1 MPSYLRVTPPTL
13 EGFARETTTGR
24 TRRVGPP
31 RVRGGGPADA
41 RAAVAP
47 AGCRAIQ
54 DGREGKGPRP
64 QGASVGQRARAGRRL
79 DEARRREEPADR
91 VPDLPQSC
99 RLSRARGPDRRD
111 RREPDAAVPRRA
123 AASQLVHGR
132 VPDRAGA
139 RAERRL
145 ARERGRSREPPQP
158 GGRLQ
163 TLREGGERSRHGG
176 RLLLGQLQEDPG
188 RRLGM
193 HERDAPTT
201 GPAARHVVDEAKAP
215 RPTAL
220 ERPIEV
226 PHAVTDVMDPRPA
239 PGEKLRYRAVR
250 VARLEEL
257 DLDVAEGEPDD
268 RGAVGRFGTSRLEAE
283 DVAVERDGG
292 GDRRN
297 GDTDVGDAG
306 V

>member
-24 TRRVGPP
+24 ARRVGPP

-41 RAAVAP
+41 RAEVAP
-47 AGCRAIQ
+47 AAPGEFKA
-54 DGREGKGPRP
+54 GGEGKGPRP
-64 QGASVGQRARAGRRL
+64 HGRSLGQRARAGRQL
-79 DEARRREEPADR
+79 DEARRPEETTHR

-145 ARERGRSREPPQP
+145 ARERGGSREPPQP

-163 TLREGGERSRHGG
+163 ALREGGERSRHGG
-176 RLLLGQLQEDPG
+176 RLVLGQLPEDPR
-188 RRLGM
+188 RRLGVPGG
-193 HERDAPTT
+193 DAPTT
-201 GPAARHVVDEAKAP
+201 GPAARLVVDEAGGP
-215 RPTAL
+215 P
-220 ERPIEV
+220 P
-226 PHAVTDVMDPRPA
+226 PPPPA
-239 PGEKLRYRAVR
+239 PPAGRAPARAV
-250 VARLEEL
+250 
-257 DLDVAEGEPDD
+257 EGPP
-268 RGAVGRFGTSRLEAE
+268 AA
-283 DVAVERDGG
+283 
-292 GDRRN
+292 
-297 GDTDVGDAG
+297 
-306 V
+306 

>member
-13 EGFARETTTGR
+13 EAFARETTTGR
-24 TRRVGPP
+24 ARRVGPP
-31 RVRGGGPADA
+31 GVRRGGPADA

-47 AGCRAIQ
+47 AGARAIH

-64 QGASVGQRARAGRRL
+64 HGRSLGQRARAGRQL
-79 DEARRREEPADR
+79 DEARRPEETTHR

-145 ARERGRSREPPQP
+145 ARERGGSREPPQP

-176 RLLLGQLQEDPG
+176 RLLLGQLQEDPR

-193 HERDAPTT
+193 HEGDAPTPR
-201 GPAARHVVDEAKAP
+201 PAARPRLGEAGGPPPAPPP
-215 RPTAL
+215 RPP
-220 ERPIEV
+220 EGR
-226 PHAVTDVMDPRPA
+226 HAGADAMGPPPP
-239 PGEKLRYRAVR
+239 PGAKT
-250 VARLEEL
+250 
-257 DLDVAEGEPDD
+257 P
-268 RGAVGRFGTSRLEAE
+268 
-283 DVAVERDGG
+283 
-292 GDRRN
+292 
-297 GDTDVGDAG
+297 
-306 V
+306 

>member
-24 TRRVGPP
+24 ARRVGPP

-47 AGCRAIQ
+47 AGARAIH

-64 QGASVGQRARAGRRL
+64 HGRSLGQRARAGRQL
-79 DEARRREEPADR
+79 DEARRPEETTHR

-145 ARERGRSREPPQP
+145 ARERGGSREPPQP
-158 GGRLQ
+158 GGRLP
-163 TLREGGERSRHGG
+163 TLREGGGRSRHGG
-176 RLLLGQLQEDPG
+176 AFPTGARPRGSRPSPWDARRRSADPPPRG
-188 RRLGM
+188 
-193 HERDAPTT
+193 A
-201 GPAARHVVDEAKAP
+201 AP
-215 RPTAL
+215 RRRGDSP
-220 ERPIEV
+220 P
-226 PHAVTDVMDPRPA
+226 PRPA
-239 PGEKLRYRAVR
+239 PA
-250 VARLEEL
+250 
-257 DLDVAEGEPDD
+257 P
-268 RGAVGRFGTSRLEAE
+268 
-283 DVAVERDGG
+283 DGG
-292 GDRRN
+292 AARG
-297 GDTDVGDAG
+297 GKGG
-306 V
+306 